1 MDLLLAGPNDHL
13 VKLFPNWEQ
22 RQRYLRYL
30 IARYSPMNI
39 TWGGVQD
46 FETYETGR
54 DLLKE
59 IGLLLKNEDPYRHV
73 RSTGTLD
80 TSAALLE
87 DGWMD
92 FVTHESAADE
102 VGAIERQLYPV
113 PFVNMAFSGKH
124 TVAGSASSGTDGAG
138 PDEFRRRLWNAT
150 MDGEYPTA
158 AGAGDGEAQVMKGWY
173 EFFAGNRH
181 WELEPYFDVD
191 GARAVALEGVEY
203 IVYIEKPGLIEVAVD
218 KHGYDVAWLN
228 PVTGETTGLKKGF
241 KGEHFTGEPPDRTH
255 DWVLH
260 LSREG
265 HKESMARSYKFES
278 RPIMM
283 QEVEVSARKVPFEVT
298 QPADATLSVSKPAPY
313 AVKLTRETHATRSM
327 MYLWT
332 ADVADEAQGY
342 RVVGTGE
349 KGILHIPQNLARKL
363 PAAFHVRVFGMNAN
377 GKLYSVDRTYELDQ

>member
-1 MDLLLAGPNDHL
+1 
-13 VKLFPNWEQ
+13 
-22 RQRYLRYL
+22 
-30 IARYSPMNI
+30 
-39 TWGGVQD
+39 
-46 FETYETGR
+46 
-54 DLLKE
+54 
-59 IGLLLKNEDPYRHV
+59 V
-73 RSTGTLD
+73 RSTGTLA

-102 VGAIERQLYPV
+102 VGAIEHQLYPT

-124 TVAGSASSGTDGAG
+124 SVGGSASGGGASDGSEGTAPAGGAASN
-138 PDEFRRRLWNAT
+138 EFLRHLWNAT
-150 MDGEYPTA
+150 MDGEYLAA
-158 AGAGDGEAQVMKGWY
+158 AGASDAEAQAMKGWY

-203 IVYIEKPGLIEVAVD
+203 IVYIEKPGPIEVTVE

-228 PVTGETTGLKKGF
+228 PLTGEITELKKGF
-241 KGEHFTGEPPDRTH
+241 KGEHFAGEPPDRTH
-255 DWVLH
+255 EWVLH

-298 QPADATLSVSKPAPY
+298 QPTDATLSVSRPAPY

-349 KGILHIPQNLARKL
+349 KGIFHIPQNLARKL
-363 PAAFHVRVFGMNAN
+363 PAAFHVRVFGLNAN
-377 GKLYSVDRTYELDQ
+377 GKLYSVDRTYELDK